1 MRLKNRRNFWAKT
14 VRLGAFLRP
23 LGKKR
28 CVFVGFGPK
37 RTSGAKIIKIE
48 LGGAGGSYSKA
59 RPSLMDGLLNARH
72 QHSLNKLANQT
83 VWLLG
88 SIGRLEP
95 QSSSRR
101 LLIDSS
107 QSTFLP
113 QLLRGHP

>member
-37 RTSGAKIIKIE
+37 RTSGAETIKIG

-59 RPSLMDGLLNARH
+59 RPSLMDGLL
-72 QHSLNKLANQT
+72 
-83 VWLLG
+83 
-88 SIGRLEP
+88 
-95 QSSSRR
+95 RR
-101 LLIDSS
+101 MGV
-107 QSTFLP
+107 T
-113 QLLRGHP
+113 